1 MILHRREFFALLS
14 GGVTTLPQALR
25 AQQKERIAHVGVL
38 MNFSENDSEGNARA
52 SALVLGLQALG
63 WSDGRNLRISYRW
76 GAGDSELFHR
86 YAQELVTLS
95 PDLILATGS
104 PVVEALQ
111 RVTRTVPIVFVTVID
126 PVGAGFVESLAHPG
140 GNTTGFTLFEYG
152 LSGKWVELLKEVVP
166 PVKRVGIL
174 RDSAIGSRTGQLAAI
189 QAVAPSFGI
198 ELSPIGVRE
207 AGEIERS
214 ITAFARIPNGSLIVT
229 ASTLALVHRELII
242 SLAARHSLPAVYA
255 DRTFVRAGG
264 LISYGPNRI
273 DPYRRAAEYVDRILR
288 GEKPSDLPV
297 QAPIKYELVLNLK
310 AAKALNLAMPQTVLT
325 RADEVIE

>member
-1 MILHRREFFALLS
+1 MLRRREFVVLL
-14 GGVTTLPQALR
+14 GGGMATLPKALR
-25 AQQKERIAHVGVL
+25 AQQKGRIAHVGVL
-38 MNFSENDSEGNARA
+38 MNFAENDSEGHART
-52 SALVLGLQALG
+52 SAFVQGLQAFG
-63 WSDGRNLRISYRW
+63 WNPGRNLRTDYRW
-76 GAGDSELFHR
+76 GGGDSELFHR
-86 YAQELVTLS
+86 YAQELVALA
-95 PDLILATGS
+95 PDVILATGT

-111 RVTRTVPIVFVTVID
+111 RATRTVPIVFVTVID
-126 PVGAGFVESLAHPG
+126 PVGAGFVESLARPG

-152 LSGKWVELLKEVVP
+152 LSGKWVEILKEVVP
-166 PVKRVGIL
+166 PVKRVAIL
-174 RDSAIGSRTGQLAAI
+174 RDSAIGSGTGQLAAI

-198 ELSPIGVRE
+198 ELSPIGVHD

-214 ITAFARIPNGSLIVT
+214 VTAFASVPNGSLIVT

-242 SLAARHSLPAVYA
+242 SLAARHNLPAVYG

-288 GEKPSDLPV
+288 GERPSDLPV
-297 QAPIKYELVLNLK
+297 QAPTKYELIVNLQT
-310 AAKALNLAMPQTVLT
+310 AKALNLAMPQTVLT

>member
-1 MILHRREFFALLS
+1 MLRRREFFALLG
-14 GGVTTLPQALR
+14 GGVATLPQAIR
-25 AQQKERIAHVGVL
+25 AQQKERMAHVGVL
-38 MNFSENDSEGNARA
+38 MNFSENDSEGSARA
-52 SALVLGLQALG
+52 SALVQGLQALG

-76 GAGDSELFHR
+76 GAGDPELFR
-86 YAQELVTLS
+86 GYAQELVTLA
-95 PDLILATGS
+95 PDVILATGT

-111 RVTRTVPIVFVTVID
+111 RVTRSVPIVFVTVID

-140 GNTTGFTLFEYG
+140 GNTTGFTLFEFG

-166 PVKRVGIL
+166 TVKRVAIL
-174 RDSAIGSRTGQLAAI
+174 RDAAVGSGTGQLAAI

-198 ELSPIGVRE
+198 ELSPIGVRD

-214 ITAFARIPNGSLIVT
+214 VTAFATVPNGSLIVT
-229 ASTLALVHRELII
+229 ASTLALVHREVII
-242 SLAARHSLPAVYA
+242 ALAARHSLPAVYG

-264 LISYGPNRI
+264 LISYGPIRV

-297 QAPIKYELVLNLK
+297 QAPTKYELVVNLK
-310 AAKALNLAMPQTVLT
+310 AAEALNLAMPQTVLA